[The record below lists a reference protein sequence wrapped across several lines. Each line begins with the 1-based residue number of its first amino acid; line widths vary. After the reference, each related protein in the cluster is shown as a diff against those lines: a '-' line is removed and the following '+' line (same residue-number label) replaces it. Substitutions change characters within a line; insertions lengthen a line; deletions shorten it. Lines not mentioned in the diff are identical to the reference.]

1 MVVAIPAQSVAHR
14 EPCHACRAVVGK
26 DAHSFQIVADDRF
39 PLPVRED
46 ALAGLMD
53 RSSATRVLAVLPA
66 GIVPAAP
73 VAGEGISLAFP
84 DPVSPVEAFPDFR
97 VRFVGMPVESER
109 VEQALAAR
117 DEMLVGV
124 LVVATLA
131 EQILTSPAGSE
142 PRLIFGIMSLS
153 SVGNR
158 PSMAHGVY
166 RFVIENGHIPSK
178 DVWNDPSMSKRAWS
192 KPTILFREKGKTTT
206 ALLYHACITGIIWR
220 NRNGHRKNIEVS
232 SNHCP
237 EIIERCS

>member
-1 MVVAIPAQSVAHR
+1 MHMVVAIPAQSVAHR

-46 ALAGLMD
+46 ALAGLD
-53 RSSATRVLAVLPA
+53 GQGAVPHAVLAVLPA

-84 DPVSPVEAFPDFR
+84 DPVAPVEAFPDFR

-109 VEQALAAR
+109 VEQVVAAR

-131 EQILTSPAGSE
+131 EQIL
-142 PRLIFGIMSLS
+142 
-153 SVGNR
+153 
-158 PSMAHGVY
+158 H
-166 RFVIENGHIPSK
+166 
-178 DVWNDPSMSKRAWS
+178 
-192 KPTILFREKGKTTT
+192 
-206 ALLYHACITGIIWR
+206 
-220 NRNGHRKNIEVS
+220 
-232 SNHCP
+232 
-237 EIIERCS
+237 